1 MRNGAF
7 GLAAAALLFISA
19 ASAEA
24 KTCKPAAVSAANAQA
39 SVVATAQGAAVQAWT
54 VKVFQQFGKDWQDYS
69 IADGAAESCAPSGA
83 GFICTASAKPCKP

>member
-1 MRNGAF
+1 MRNLSLGMAVAATLL
-7 GLAAAALLFISA
+7 LAAGA
-19 ASAEA
+19 AEA
-24 KTCKPAAVSAANAQA
+24 KTCKPAAVSAANTQA